1 MNIKITQRLSRNK
14 QKIYYSLEWGKDEGQ
29 RVSTGIYTYA
39 KPKDQLQKNHNK
51 EAHLILE
58 NKQSQMILDRQAINS
73 GYIPQHKIKSNFLDY
88 YQDYVKLNSPKGNR
102 HLRQSFISFKKFIGK
117 EYISPIEINE
127 TLCERFRSYLLTNLN
142 GETPAN
148 YFSRFK
154 RVLEGASKEG
164 YYKVSP
170 AISLMAKTKPNKKVK
185 DILEANEYMKLM
197 NTPCLNY
204 EVKKAFVFSL
214 YTGFRWADVKPLIW
228 ENLQTNGMI
237 NIVQKKTGETLELPL
252 HPIALKILGVT
263 KTGLVFKLPTAD
275 GANKLLAKW
284 CDDAGLDKHITW
296 HCARHSFSVLLQDK
310 GTDVATVAG
319 MLGHT
324 STKYVHKTYKRYR
337 KANAQ
342 EAINKL
348 PNL

>member
-1 MNIKITQRLSRNK
+1 MKININKRSSVDK
-14 QKIYYSLEWGKDEGQ
+14 QKIFYMLEWGRESGQ
-29 RVSTGIYTYA
+29 RVATGVFTYV
-39 KPKDQLQKNHNK
+39 KPKDQLQRNHNK
-51 EAHLILE
+51 EAMLILE

-73 GYIPQHKIKSNFLDY
+73 GYIPQHKIKSNFFDY
-88 YQDYVKLNSPKGNR
+88 YQEFVKLNSLKGNR
-102 HLRQSFISFKKFIGK
+102 HLAQSFNSFKKFINK
-117 EYISPIEINE
+117 EYISAIDINE
-127 TLCERFRSYLLTNLN
+127 NLCERFRNYLMKNLN

-154 RVLEGASKEG
+154 RVLEAASKDG
-164 YYKVSP
+164 YFKVSP
-170 AISLMAKTKPNKKVK
+170 ASNLMAKTKSNKKIK
-185 DILEANEYMKLM
+185 DILEAEEYLKLM

-204 EVKKAFVFSL
+204 EIKKAFVFSL
-214 YTGFRWADVKPLIW
+214 YTGFRWVDVKPLKW

-237 NIVQKKTGETLELPL
+237 NIVQKKTGESLELPL
-252 HPIALKILGVT
+252 HPVALKILGD
-263 KTGLVFKLPTAD
+263 KKEGLIFKLPTAD

-337 KANAQ
+337 KPNAI

-348 PNL
+348 PHL